1 MTFLSRAA
9 AAADAAIAGLADAS
23 SLDRAPLG
31 PHRESMRRAKLLV
44 AAFLADGSAH
54 RGDRGALERALG
66 YADDLAAMQAPSGLF
81 AGGDNLES
89 PPDTS
94 FTVNDVCD
102 VIELTRLGEDGL
114 LSRIRDRLVEIADR
128 VRPALVAGG
137 VHTPNHRWEICAALA
152 RLHRLRPSEDVLER
166 IEQWLAEGIDIGPD
180 GQYSERSANYA
191 VHVSNP
197 ALLAMGDIL
206 GRPELHDIVE
216 RNLAATLLL
225 IHPDAS
231 VETVHSR
238 RQDQK
243 DPRFALAPYL
253 VAFRRLA
260 IERGRADFA
269 WAAEIAE
276 RDGIDEPQTALAEA
290 LLVPAVADPLPAAAA
305 PSREGLRVWARE
317 GLAID
322 TTDARRLVVFGGSD
336 HGAMRRV
343 RSGLANNPTFL
354 RMFAG
359 SVTLDSVRLSRDFF
373 GLGPFRADGLA
384 VEGER
389 IVLRE
394 ALEGSYYQPLPSASL
409 RADADYRL
417 VDEGRF
423 AAAMAFDERDVT
435 RVGLSTSVVVEP
447 TERGTDLVITQRGAE
462 VPWALEFAFRAGGSF
477 RGGERLGPD
486 TVRLCEGSASYSSL
500 TVSVSG
506 GSAAPA
512 QYRPGEE
519 YEFLGGT
526 DAMDGPRL
534 YVTGRAPG
542 EVRVSLTA

>member
-1 MTFLSRAA
+1 MTFLSHAA
-9 AAADAAIAGLADAS
+9 AAADAAIAGLADAPP
-23 SLDRAPLG
+23 LDRAPLG

-44 AAFLADGSAH
+44 AAFLADGGAH

-94 FTVNDVCD
+94 FTVNDLCD
-102 VIELTRLGEDGL
+102 VIELTRLGDDEL

-152 RLHRLRPSEDVLER
+152 RLHRLRPSDDVLAR
-166 IEQWLAEGIDIGPD
+166 IEQWLAEGIDIGPG

-269 WAAEIAE
+269 WAAELAE
-276 RDGIDEPQTALAEA
+276 QGGIDEPQTVLAEA
-290 LLVPAVADPLPAAAA
+290 LLAPALADPLPAPAA
-305 PSREGLRVWARE
+305 PARDGLRVWARE

-359 SVTLDSVRLSRDFF
+359 STVLDSVRLSRDFF
-373 GLGPFRADGLA
+373 GLGPFRADALA

-394 ALEGSYYQPLPSASL
+394 SLEGSYYQPLPPASL

-423 AAAMAFDERDVT
+423 AAAMAFDERDET
-435 RVGLSTSVVVEP
+435 RVGLSTAIAIEP
-447 TERGTDLVITQRGAE
+447 TERGADLVITQRGAE
-462 VPWALEFAFRAGGSF
+462 VPWALELAFRPGGSF
-477 RGGERLGPD
+477 RGGEQLGPD
-486 TVRLCEGSASYSSL
+486 TVRLCEGTASYGSL
-500 TVSVSG
+500 AVTVTG

-526 DAMDGPRL
+526 DAMIGPRL
-534 YVTGRAPG
+534 YITGRAPG

>member
-1 MTFLSRAA
+1 MVGRAA
-9 AAADAAIAGLADAS
+9 APPLE
-23 SLDRAPLG
+23 RAPLG
-31 PHRESMRRAKLLV
+31 PHRESMRRAKLFV
-44 AAFLADGSAH
+44 AAYLAEDSGH
-54 RGDRGALERALG
+54 HGDRDMLVRALEH
-66 YADDLAAMQAPSGLF
+66 ADLLAAMQTPSGLF
-81 AGGDNLES
+81 SGGDNLES
-89 PPDTS
+89 PPDTG
-94 FTVNDVCD
+94 FTVNDLCD
-102 VIELTRLGEDGL
+102 VIELTRLGSDEL
-114 LSRIRDRLVEIADR
+114 LDRIRARLVEIADR
-128 VRPALVAGG
+128 VRPALVTGG

-152 RLHRLRPSEDVLER
+152 RLHRLHPDEEVLAR
-166 IEQWLAEGIDIGPD
+166 IDRWLAEGIDIGAG

-206 GRPELHDIVE
+206 DRPSLHDIVE

-225 IHPDAS
+225 IHPDAT

-243 DPRFALAPYL
+243 DPRFALAPFL

-260 IERGRADFA
+260 IQRDRADFA
-269 WAAEIAE
+269 WAAELAE
-276 RDGIDEPQTALAEA
+276 QDGIDEPQTVLAEA
-290 LLVPAVADPLPAAAA
+290 LLVPELRGSMPAAAA
-305 PSREGLRVWARE
+305 PGREGLRVWHRE

-322 TTDARRLVVFGGSD
+322 TQPARRLVVFGGSD
-336 HGAMRRV
+336 HAAMRRV

-354 RMFAG
+354 RLFAG
-359 SVTLDSVRLSRDFF
+359 DAILESARLSRDFF

-394 ALEGSYYQPLPSASL
+394 ELEGTYYQPLPEASL

-435 RVGLSTSVVVEP
+435 RVGLSTRIVIEP
-447 TERGTDLVITQRGAE
+447 TERGVDLVITQRGAE
-462 VPWALEFAFRAGGSF
+462 VPWALELAFRSGGSF
-477 RGGERLGPD
+477 RGGEALGPE
-486 TVRLCEGSASYSSL
+486 TVRLCDGEASYAIGASTL
-500 TVSVSG
+500 TVAVTG
-506 GSAAPA
+506 GSIAPA

-526 DAMDGPRL
+526 DAMGGPRL
-534 YVTGRAPG
+534 YVTGRSPG
-542 EVRVSLTA
+542 EVRVSLSAA